1 MTTDKKSERKPCTLM
16 YLFHLTHN
24 HDIEFQ
30 VFISNIFE
38 KLFFKK
44 PMLILLFFSKT
55 PLNWMSWIITWSV
68 FYVIN
73 YNRFWFLNERNPD
86 NLNSCFPRYRLSQ
99 TVLKNV
105 KKLDVIDEQKY
116 LNLCKKKKLHN
127 IIVLDNVTF
136 YLILKKSRA
145 CIMRVSPQNCRW
157 W

>member
-1 MTTDKKSERKPCTLM
+1 M
-16 YLFHLTHN
+16 YPYVSFPPYTQSWHRVSSFYLKHFWKT
-24 HDIEFQ
+24 
-30 VFISNIFE
+30 
-38 KLFFKK
+38 FFKK

-86 NLNSCFPRYRLSQ
+86 NLNSCFPRYTLSQ

-136 YLILKKSRA
+136 YLIFKKSRA